1 MSAVLSGTITAP
13 SYVKNNKLKAWV
25 ADVARLTQPDRV
37 VWCDGSQQE
46 YDRLCDE
53 LVAGRDL
60 SPIERGQAPG
70 QLSRLV

>member
-53 LVAGRDL
+53 LVRAGTFRRL
-60 SPIERGQAPG
+60 NAAKRPG
-70 QLSRLV
+70 SFLA